1 MASPTIQFKRG
12 SAGVAGTVPALK
24 PGEPAFSTNNFD
36 FFIGFD
42 TSVTGN
48 KFFGSHRY
56 WTREDGSRS
65 AGLNL
70 VDQGGS
76 NYLQLKAPESLS
88 GIGTYTLPDT
98 NSITSGYYLKVLD
111 TDGTLGWANV
121 SSGAEFTNATLLGIT
136 TIGPNVDDRL
146 LDVDVYA
153 EFAEGINVSGI
164 TTIATADINGGN
176 IDGTTIGA
184 GTSAAGT
191 FTDLVGTA
199 ATVTNL
205 TINNSTPITDID
217 TDLTTAGS
225 HETLASA
232 LAIKTYVDTK
242 VGLSTL
248 TFEGDSGGSSSI
260 DLDSQTFTIA
270 GTTNEIETSSSG
282 QTLTIG
288 LPDAVEITTSLSVG
302 AGVTISASG
311 INAETGIVTATTFVG
326 SFDGNAG
333 TATSLATARTIAI
346 GGEVTGSATSFDGTA
361 NITID
366 ADLNIT
372 GLTSEASLANSD
384 EFVVYDVTA
393 AANRKT
399 SALDVSN
406 YAFGRVSGDILI
418 GSDGVAAIQADSVAL
433 GTDTTGNYVEDVTAG
448 DGLAKTSSASEG
460 QTVDLSVNVGTG
472 ITIASDAVTLK
483 GADSLTDEFL
493 PAWDDANGQLV
504 NSGTS
509 YSVGGGTTITGNLHV
524 TGTANI
530 GSISG
535 TAATATRAT
544 TVDTTGTTT
553 DSTYFML
560 FADTSAGEEGET
572 VRVSAA
578 ASLNPNGT
586 GTFSVGTIQAGSI
599 KSTTG
604 SNAIT
609 INTSGSVETASDLTV
624 AGNLIVNGTTTQ
636 VNTSEITVEDR
647 TIELGVVGGSL
658 PTDTTWDLGILM
670 NYGDAG
676 VGKTSAVIW
685 EASSARFVLAS
696 NLTEAVGITTNLPQ
710 ITPSGYAGLEIGE
723 LWINNTCTSNSS
735 TKVISCS
742 GSDLVLENI
751 IVDGG
756 TF

>member
-1 MASPTIQFKRG
+1 MASPKIQFKRG
-12 SAGVAGTVPALK
+12 AAGIAGTVPALH

-70 VDQGGS
+70 VDQDGI
-76 NYLQLKAPESLS
+76 NYIQLKSPESLS
-88 GIGTYTLPDT
+88 GIGTYTFPDT
-98 NSITSGYYLKVLD
+98 NTINSGYYLKVLD
-111 TDGTLGWANV
+111 SNGTLGWSDV
-121 SSGAEFTNATLLGIT
+121 TTNPELTNTTLLGIT
-136 TIGPNVDDRL
+136 TIGPNGGDQL
-146 LDVDVYA
+146 LDVNV
-153 EFAEGINVSGI
+153 FADFSSGVNVSGT
-164 TTIATADINGGN
+164 TTITTADINGGN
-176 IDGTTIGA
+176 IDGTVIGS

-217 TDLTTAGS
+217 TDLSTVAGS

-232 LAIKTYVDTK
+232 LAIKTYVDNQVTAQDLDFAD
-242 VGLSTL
+242 GI
-248 TFEGDSGGSSSI
+248 GGTGAV
-260 DLDSQTFTIA
+260 DLDSQSLTIA
-270 GTTNEIETSSSG
+270 GTTNEIETSASG

-288 LPDAVEITTSLSVG
+288 LPNVVAITTSLSVG

-311 INAETGIVTATTFVG
+311 INAGTGIVTATT
-326 SFDGNAG
+326 FDGNAG

-346 GGEVTGSATSFDGTA
+346 SGEVTGSPTSFDGTQ

-366 ADLNIT
+366 ANLNIT
-372 GLTSEASLANSD
+372 GLTSESSLADDD
-384 EFVVYDVTA
+384 EFVVYDLTA
-393 AANRKT
+393 TASRKT
-399 SALDVSN
+399 SAFDVSN

-418 GSDGVAAIQADSVAL
+418 GSDGVAAIQADSVEL

-448 DGLAKTSSASEG
+448 DGLSKTSSVGEG

-472 ITIASDAVTLK
+472 ITITSDAVTLK
-483 GADSLTDEFL
+483 GAANLTNNYL

-504 NSGTS
+504 DSGSQYT
-509 YSVGGGTTITGNLHV
+509 VGGGTTITGNLHV

-535 TAATATRAT
+535 TAATATRSI
-544 TVDTTGTTT
+544 TVDTTGDTT
-553 DSTYFML
+553 DATYYML
-560 FADTSAGEEGET
+560 FADTSAGEQGET

-578 ASLNPNGT
+578 ASLNPSGT
-586 GTFSVGTIQAGSI
+586 GTFSVGVIQAGSI

-609 INTSGSVETASDLTV
+609 VNASGTIETASDLTIG
-624 AGNLIVNGTTTQ
+624 GNLIVNGSTTQ

-647 TIELGVVGGSL
+647 TIELGVVDGAL

-670 NYGDAG
+670 NYGDSG
-676 VGKTSAVIW
+676 VGKTSAIIW
-685 EASSARFVLAS
+685 EASSSRFILAS
-696 NLTEAVGITTNLPQ
+696 DLTESVGVTTDLPQ
-710 ITPSGYAGLEIGE
+710 ITPSAYAPLEISE
-723 LWINNTCTSNSS
+723 LWINNSCTGGSS
-735 TKVISCS
+735 SVIACS
-742 GSDLVLENI
+742 GSELVLQNI
-751 IVDGG
+751 TVDGG
-756 TF
+756 SFW

>member
-1 MASPTIQFKRG
+1 MASPKIQFKRG
-12 SAGVAGTVPALK
+12 AAGVAGTVPALN

-56 WTREDGSRS
+56 WTREDGTRS

-70 VDQGGS
+70 VDEGGT
-76 NYLQLKAPESLS
+76 NYIQLKAPESLS
-88 GIGTYTLPDT
+88 GIGTYTLPDI

-136 TIGPNVDDRL
+136 TIGANVGDQLLNVDVFAD
-146 LDVDVYA
+146 
-153 EFAEGINVSGI
+153 FAEGFNVTGVA
-164 TTIATADINGGN
+164 TISTADINGGN
-176 IDGTTIGA
+176 IDGTVIGS

-217 TDLTTAGS
+217 TDLTTVAGS

-232 LAIKTYVDTK
+232 LAIKTYVDSQVTAQD
-242 VGLSTL
+242 LDFS
-248 TFEGDSGGSSSI
+248 GDSGTGAV
-260 DLDSQTFTIA
+260 DLDSQSLTIS
-270 GTTNEIETSSSG
+270 GTANEIETSASG
-282 QTLTIG
+282 QTLTVG
-288 LPDAVEITTSLSVG
+288 LPGAVAITNSLSVG

-311 INAETGIVTATTFVG
+311 INAESGIVTATTFVG

-372 GLTSEASLANSD
+372 GLTSEASLADSD

-418 GSDGVAAIQADSVAL
+418 GSDGVAEIQADSVAL

-448 DGLAKTSSASEG
+448 DGLAKTSASGEG

-472 ITIASDAVTLK
+472 ITISSDAVTLK
-483 GADSLTDEFL
+483 GADSLTNEFL
-493 PAWDDANGQLV
+493 PAWDDANGQFV

-509 YSVGGGTTITGNLHV
+509 YSVGGGTTITGDLHV

-535 TAATATRAT
+535 TAATATRAV

-553 DSTYFML
+553 DATYYML
-560 FADTSAGEEGET
+560 FADTAAGEQGET

-609 INTSGSVETASDLTV
+609 VNTSGTVETASDLTV

-647 TIELGVVGGSL
+647 TIELGVVNGGL

-696 NLTEAVGITTNLPQ
+696 NLTEAVGVSTDLPQ
-710 ITPSGYAGLEIGE
+710 ITPSGYAALEIGS
-723 LWINNTCTSNSS
+723 LWLNDCAGQSQ
-735 TKVISCS
+735 VISCT
-742 GSDLVLENI
+742 GSERFLENI
-751 IVDGG
+751 TVDGG
-756 TF
+756 SF